1 MKQRQGVNFLC
12 VSCLWHIF
20 SYPCPSN
27 LKKSIIQDQLKG
39 SGWEALSLQLVS
51 INCAIWPSITL
62 PKWLHLAV
70 AEGLETKPQWES
82 PPLSERVSFKVLKY
96 LGLLFTVWI
105 KGCLGETGSLF
116 WQGENA
122 ADVPWILGQ
131 WTLATYPQ
139 QQNHSE
145 SSGVEERTAGQEVG
159 HCHQDCQWGL
169 FLGGTRISFPQCGW
183 STIPV
188 ETKVLAFS
196 RACWERTQGSAMN
209 STTLHCWWRLPNP
222 CSLCLKVLQ

>member
-70 AEGLETKPQWES
+70 AEGLEMKLQWES

-105 KGCLGETGSLF
+105 KGCLFGKEKMRLM
-116 WQGENA
+116 
-122 ADVPWILGQ
+122 
-131 WTLATYPQ
+131 
-139 QQNHSE
+139 
-145 SSGVEERTAGQEVG
+145 
-159 HCHQDCQWGL
+159 
-169 FLGGTRISFPQCGW
+169 FLGYLASELWPPTLNSKTTVNLVGW
-183 STIPV
+183 
-188 ETKVLAFS
+188 KKGQ
-196 RACWERTQGSAMN
+196 RGR
-209 STTLHCWWRLPNP
+209 
-222 CSLCLKVLQ
+222 K